1 MGKIIQS
8 RKVIRDVTYRWIP
21 FLFVV
26 LTVIVC
32 TALLSTSGKP
42 PRGIV
47 VTFSVMAGLLVFFF
61 LSCHLML
68 YCTGVKHEMDTEGAN
83 CDNGNADPSP
93 QLDSNIPPGFLPD
106 ANVNT
111 NPNANTNTQ
120 VQQRGRD
127 QTEHHH
133 LGRYEQHRHSQHHP
147 DHHTGHHAST
157 RSPAAQHDVRG
168 LNQVAGYG
176 SDEPPPQSRAENRVH
191 HYNLPRTLE
200 QRLSERSLRR
210 SSAAPDP
217 LHPKRPPHQAE
228 STQQRSQPG
237 LGLEGFP
244 SRSRRPSSGDDKVL
258 HSARTT
264 RSYMEVAEPRPHE
277 STQWHPATTRAGAP
291 YQVTQRGAPEYQ
303 LHGRSNAVRR
313 KKSELFLDETR
324 DRIRGASAHVDT
336 PGHQAEPRGYPA
348 EAPNSVQ
355 AHFAL
360 LGVPDVWGL
369 ASRLLS
375 DMKPRARLR
384 RKSADDCCD
393 RPPSDDAADLVLL
406 REINRKHVQVHPA
419 AAEVERVRSQK
430 VLVQRVPVRD
440 SNDSGYYSADSS
452 QHPPAWPQPAGPSIA
467 VSSAASTGPP
477 LSSGPSAR
485 SSLGAGAENSPNPN
499 SASSMRSEQMA
510 RFERESMEAEGA
522 IRVAMEQPLH
532 DGRLKPRRRSRS
544 C

>member
-1 MGKIIQS
+1 MFHMGKIIQS

-68 YCTGVKHEMDTEGAN
+68 CSSEGEIKQSTIILVEMSSTGIASIIRIIIPVTM
-83 CDNGNADPSP
+83 P
-93 QLDSNIPPGFLPD
+93 QLALRQ
-106 ANVNT
+106 
-111 NPNANTNTQ
+111 PNMMSAGSTKLRATAQ
-120 VQQRGRD
+120 M
-127 QTEHHH
+127 
-133 LGRYEQHRHSQHHP
+133 SHHP
-147 DHHTGHHAST
+147 KA
-157 RSPAAQHDVRG
+157 
-168 LNQVAGYG
+168 
-176 SDEPPPQSRAENRVH
+176 
-191 HYNLPRTLE
+191 E
-200 QRLSERSLRR
+200 QR
-210 SSAAPDP
+210 
-217 LHPKRPPHQAE
+217 
-228 STQQRSQPG
+228 TG
-237 LGLEGFP
+237 
-244 SRSRRPSSGDDKVL
+244 GDDKVL

-430 VLVQRVPVRD
+430 VLGQRLPVRD

-467 VSSAASTGPP
+467 VSSAASTGPL

-510 RFERESMEAEGA
+510 RFEMESMEAEGA